1 MASAGGCGDI
11 NDYLKV
17 RNVPCAPESGI
28 CPVFPM
34 NCLAKIPLHPPTRT
48 MPPTLSCAT
57 LTRMNIVS
65 QSKARV
71 PGQTALASLRECVA
85 DKKVGGRA
93 KQALK
98 DLTMHR

>member
-17 RNVPCAPESGI
+17 RNVPFAPEPGI
-28 CPVFPM
+28 CRVSPM
-34 NCLAKIPLHPPTRT
+34 NCIAKIPFQPPHPH
-48 MPPTLSCAT
+48 MPPTQSCDSY
-57 LTRMNIVS
+57 RMNTMS

>member
-1 MASAGGCGDI
+1 MRTRIWDLSCFSHE
-11 NDYLKV
+11 L
-17 RNVPCAPESGI
+17 PCKNTTPS
-28 CPVFPM
+28 
-34 NCLAKIPLHPPTRT
+34 PTRT

>member
-1 MASAGGCGDI
+1 MQWPTI
-11 NDYLKV
+11 N
-17 RNVPCAPESGI
+17 PFSPHTH
-28 CPVFPM
+28 
-34 NCLAKIPLHPPTRT
+34 LAFHPH
-48 MPPTLSCAT
+48 PTLRPS
-57 LTRMNIVS
+57 LTPYIIF

-71 PGQTALASLRECVA
+71 SGQTALASLRECVA